1 LLVGGDCLVVVACR
15 WLPIPSP
22 GPLPHPFSS
31 RRRILGKRI
40 EREEDLIRVLSWVT
54 ERSSLADTPKTRN
67 KITALL
73 GALRKGLGLG
83 PGTVSVSNL
92 VCGVAGFSG
101 DDALRKDQL
110 LEFALGVANDRLA
123 AVAASGAG
131 ARRPG
136 GPASATA
143 AAETL
148 RAIQPVAVQAISSS
162 KRAGCVVEALRVLKA
177 CRTHGDP
184 TRRGAAAG
192 DDGPIPGAMA
202 GDDGPIPGAMAGD
215 DGPIPGAMAD
225 AIPYGS
231 IVRAALKA
239 PPESPIGRE
248 TLALLTDAVSS
259 KQRVL
264 DDRAMGRV
272 IQWAGISSTDSYR
285 LHKALIKARRVLPEV
300 YDSMNAV
307 ASALVKST
315 DKTVRQLAS
324 STMLAYMLDYPL
336 GKKRLDHHVE
346 FLLSN
351 MGYRHSDGGRRAVCE
366 LLCHLARKFPPGV
379 KKRFY
384 DKFVFFAFARAA
396 NEESRDVRRQVVD
409 DLLVGGL
416 ASPELYGTYLGR
428 FLDIRCAFL
437 SFSFRLFR
445 GGRACCCCGDS
456 RLLLLVSR
464 ALEGVRGLRHAP
476 PTTIACS
483 PTIIPPS

>member
-1 LLVGGDCLVVVACR
+1 LVVVACR

-101 DDALRKDQL
+101 DDMLRKDQL

-202 GDDGPIPGAMAGD
+202 
-215 DGPIPGAMAD
+215 D

-248 TLALLTDAVSS
+248 TLALLTDALSS

-437 SFSFRLFR
+437 SFSFLLFR
-445 GGRACCCCGDS
+445 GGRACCGCGDS

>member
-1 LLVGGDCLVVVACR
+1 MIGGDCLVVVACR

-101 DDALRKDQL
+101 DDMLRKDQL

-202 GDDGPIPGAMAGD
+202 
-215 DGPIPGAMAD
+215 D

-248 TLALLTDAVSS
+248 TLALLTDALSS

-428 FLDIRCAFL
+428 FLDIRCAFP
-437 SFSFRLFR
+437 SFSFLLFR

>member
-1 LLVGGDCLVVVACR
+1 
-15 WLPIPSP
+15 
-22 GPLPHPFSS
+22 
-31 RRRILGKRI
+31 
-40 EREEDLIRVLSWVT
+40 
-54 ERSSLADTPKTRN
+54 
-67 KITALL
+67 
-73 GALRKGLGLG
+73 
-83 PGTVSVSNL
+83 
-92 VCGVAGFSG
+92 
-101 DDALRKDQL
+101 
-110 LEFALGVANDRLA
+110 
-123 AVAASGAG
+123 
-131 ARRPG
+131 
-136 GPASATA
+136 
-143 AAETL
+143 
-148 RAIQPVAVQAISSS
+148 
-162 KRAGCVVEALRVLKA
+162 
-177 CRTHGDP
+177 
-184 TRRGAAAG
+184 
-192 DDGPIPGAMA
+192 
-202 GDDGPIPGAMAGD
+202 
-215 DGPIPGAMAD
+215 MAD

-248 TLALLTDAVSS
+248 TLALLTDALSS

-428 FLDIRCAFL
+428 FLDIRCAFP
-437 SFSFRLFR
+437 SFSFLLFR